1 MKGARFEIVKNVE
14 LEIGFVSNVPPFK
27 RFQLTCAA
35 RSLLPGDLLK
45 STRALVTAE
54 AKGRQSTIS
63 SAANV
68 VPGQLL
74 GSLAQHLQNKTQQQ
88 HEVLERVIFCR
99 KRLAP
104 LEQEK
109 AQLEMIGMKDELKV
123 NQAGA
128 AFHPQPTTCTR
139 ARLNSF
145 AFEPFTTQ

>member
-1 MKGARFEIVKNVE
+1 M
-14 LEIGFVSNVPPFK
+14 LSNHFTAFQTTFSTFKPPL
-27 RFQLTCAA
+27 RL
-35 RSLLPGDLLK
+35 GDLLK

-74 GSLAQHLQNKTQQQ
+74 GSLAQHLQNKAQQQ

-123 NQAGA
+123 NQAGPVA
-128 AFHPQPTTCTR
+128 RPHAQPTTAHARVR
-139 ARLNSF
+139 A
-145 AFEPFTTQ
+145 P